1 MAGRKKGASATPA
14 KAVDE
19 ARLALGR
26 ARDDG
31 QARFPAAPAKAE
43 LPGGYGVAFGE
54 IRERIEAA
62 RLKAVLDANATMIDL
77 YWRIGGIILARQATE
92 GWGAK
97 VIDRLS
103 QDLRAA
109 FPDMSGLSARNLK
122 YMRAFA
128 AAWPDAAIVQRALH
142 KLPWGV
148 NVTLLDAIKEPSA
161 RLWYAEQAF
170 AHGWSR
176 TILTMH
182 IKRRLHQRQGKA
194 QTNFAKTLPP
204 ADSDMAAQIFK
215 DPYLFDMLGTVDPR
229 REAEVEQ
236 ALVDHVEKFLLELG
250 SGFAFVGRQVPL
262 EVGES
267 DFKVDLLFY
276 HFKLRCFVVVELKA
290 VPFDPG
296 FVGQLNLYLSAVDD
310 LLKQPE
316 DKPTIGLLLCR
327 NRDKV
332 VVEYALRHLKRPVGV
347 AEWETE
353 LVEKL
358 PAELR
363 GSLPT
368 VEEIEAELS
377 GFSRPVTKKRR
388 RKA

>member
-1 MAGRKKGASATPA
+1 MAGRRAAA
-14 KAVDE
+14 KDT
-19 ARLALGR
+19 RLALGR

-31 QARFPAAPAKAE
+31 QARFPAAPSKAD
-43 LPGGYGVAFGE
+43 LPGGYGAAFGE
-54 IRERIEAA
+54 IRARIEAM

-77 YWRIGGIILARQATE
+77 YWRIGGVILARQAAE

-148 NVTLLDAIKEPSA
+148 NVELLDAVKEGST

-170 AHGWSR
+170 AQGWSR
-176 TILTMH
+176 NILAMQ
-182 IKRRLHQRQGKA
+182 IERRLHERQGKA
-194 QTNFAKTLPP
+194 QSNFALTLPP
-204 ADSDMAAQIFK
+204 ADSDMAAQVFK
-215 DPYLFDMLGTVDPR
+215 DPYLFDFLGTADPR
-229 REAEVEQ
+229 REREVEQ
-236 ALVDHVEKFLLELG
+236 ALVDHVQRFLLELG

-262 EVGES
+262 EVGDG
-267 DFKVDLLFY
+267 DFVVDLLFY
-276 HFKLRCFVVVELKA
+276 HLKLRCYVVVELKA
-290 VPFDPG
+290 VAFDPG
-296 FVGQLNLYLSAVDD
+296 FIGQLNLYLSAADD
-310 LLKQPE
+310 LLRHPDDQ
-316 DKPTIGLLLCR
+316 PTIGLLLCR
-327 NRDKV
+327 GRDKV

-347 AEWETE
+347 AEWETK
-353 LVEKL
+353 LVDTL
-358 PAELR
+358 PKALR

-368 VEEIEAELS
+368 VEEIEAELGAGGAAGRKSAPRS
-377 GFSRPVTKKRR
+377 GRR
-388 RKA
+388 VAQGEK